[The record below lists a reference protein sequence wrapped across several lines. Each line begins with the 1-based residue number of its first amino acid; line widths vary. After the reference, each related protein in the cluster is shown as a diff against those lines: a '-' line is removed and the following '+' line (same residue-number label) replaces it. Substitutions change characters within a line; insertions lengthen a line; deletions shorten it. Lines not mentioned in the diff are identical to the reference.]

1 MKNLHSKLVKTKSA
15 FAEVSVAAIIIW
27 IGDILCVVA
36 DLGWLLGDM
45 NVQVHPHHYYVG
57 ALLLVALLLITG
69 SGIWLYRGLHR
80 YMEKHERIRCSRVI
94 DRNMKRKRK
103 TS

>member
-1 MKNLHSKLVKTKSA
+1 MKNVHKKLITTRSA

-45 NVQVHPHHYYVG
+45 HVQVHPHHYYVG
-57 ALLLVALLLITG
+57 ATLFIALILITG
-69 SGIWLYRGLHR
+69 SGIWLYKGIHR
-80 YMEKHERIRCSRVI
+80 YLDKHERIVV
-94 DRNMKRKRK
+94 RKRK
-103 TS
+103 AKK